1 MLKKLTAALAVLLAV
16 LMLCGAALPNGWY
29 NEDGTDVT
37 LRFSDMPYERPDLDA
52 MRVLADRLTVVL
64 KSGAGYRRAVEL
76 LDQLFTDYYSANT
89 MCTIADIR
97 SCQNLTDNYWAA
109 EYGACMSMLPQI
121 NQIMEDVYLACGASP
136 YGERLEREYFGD
148 GFMAEYGENAESML
162 SQRYMDLI
170 EQENELLVTYRNIV
184 ASPAVQVNGVE
195 VPVNDVLYDVWG
207 EDDYNTL
214 LDAYY
219 EKYNPIL
226 GELYLRLLELR
237 KAQAQELG
245 YGSYAGMMFDIGF
258 DRDFSVEESR
268 AFLESVKTHI
278 LPVFTR
284 RMDRDRYDD
293 LMEGYVTE
301 DQLYGVLETVSHS
314 LGGEIAQAY
323 DFMRAHELCDLV
335 MSDVKADMSF
345 QTYLDDYD
353 APFLFANPYGD
364 RTDVVTVTH
373 EFGHY
378 AEAYMSYGI
387 YRSID
392 LAEVFSQAMQYLSLD
407 RLRGVLGEQGTNEL
421 RLLNL
426 YDTLDTLMWQS
437 AYAEFEDRACAMPEP
452 TVEKLNSL
460 MEEIGSEYGL
470 NPENDP
476 GFKLWWI
483 DVPHLFEQPFY
494 VISYPV
500 SACCALEIY
509 ERELRD
515 GSGLNDY
522 LRLVDSE
529 EIGIIG
535 AAKGAGLQNPVTDE
549 RVRDVADF
557 MDKQLAA

>member
-1 MLKKLTAALAVLLAV
+1 MLKKLTAVLAVLLAAM
-16 LMLCGAALPNGWY
+16 MLCGAALPNGWY
-29 NEDGTDVT
+29 NEDGTDVP

-52 MRVLADRLTVVL
+52 MRVLADRLTVIL
-64 KSGAGYRRAVEL
+64 ESGAGYRRAVEL

-97 SCQNLTDNYWAA
+97 SCQNLTDDYWAA

-136 YGERLEREYFGD
+136 YGERLEREYFGE
-148 GFMAEYGENAESML
+148 GFMAEYGEDAESML
-162 SQRYMDLI
+162 SQRYVDLI
-170 EQENELLVTYRNIV
+170 EQENELLVTYREIV
-184 ASPAVQVNGVE
+184 ALPTVQVNGVE
-195 VPVNDVLYDVWG
+195 VPVSDVLYDVWG
-207 EDDYNTL
+207 EGDYNSL

-258 DRDFSVEESR
+258 DRDFSVEEGR

-278 LPVFTR
+278 LPVCTR

-293 LMEGYVTE
+293 LMEGYVSE

-323 DFMRAHELCDLV
+323 DFMRAHELCDLA

-392 LAEVFSQAMQYLSLD
+392 LAEVFSQAMQYLSLNK
-407 RLRGVLGEQGTNEL
+407 LRGVLGEQGTNEL

-426 YDTLDTLMWQS
+426 YDTLDTLVWQS
-437 AYAEFEDRACAMPEP
+437 AYAEFEDRAYAMPEP
-452 TVEKLNSL
+452 TVEKLNAL
-460 MEEIGSEYGL
+460 MEDIGREYGL

-483 DVPHLFEQPFY
+483 DVVHLFEQPFY

-509 ERELRD
+509 EHELRD
-515 GSGLNDY
+515 GSGLHDY

-535 AAKGAGLQNPVTDE
+535 AAKRAGLQNPVTDE

-557 MDKQLAA
+557 MDRQLAA